1 VTCARRVV
9 SPERLASR
17 AEPSRRGCRDVPVV
31 RGEFRASLPC
41 GRASWRRRA
50 SAGRRWIANALSSAR
65 CHGSRPRHFAM
76 PPPGRQSTQAIFAGS
91 CAEEPSAPGHHLLV
105 AARRIADLGRGLC
118 HSMLA
123 CSRHTS
129 RIFVPIR
136 RGYVDELPRPS
147 GSITRSLRVMLSDSR
162 TRGWPSWSSNTPGAL
177 DRLAELDASLR
188 GRKEHFCIYDL
199 WLKSDEV
206 DAR

>member
-1 VTCARRVV
+1 VQTTPGTARSVTCARRVV

-41 GRASWRRRA
+41 GRASWRCRA

-65 CHGSRPRHFAM
+65 CHGSRPRHLAM

-91 CAEEPSAPGHHLLV
+91 CAEEPSAPGHQLLS

-118 HSMLA
+118 HSMLG

-129 RIFVPIR
+129 RIFGPIR

-147 GSITRSLRVMLSDSR
+147 GSATRSSCVMPSDAR
-162 TRGWPSWSSNTPGAL
+162 TRWPSRPSNTPGP
-177 DRLAELDASLR
+177 LR
-188 GRKEHFCIYDL
+188 PSC
-199 WLKSDEV
+199 
-206 DAR
+206 